1 MAEPLQK
8 MITSRYGGRNLPVTL
23 VLPDGGR
30 VPLSSE
36 SELEIIARTWR
47 GLKALASPAMGA
59 LARAYV
65 RNDIDFTGGARRVLG
80 VVEAMVGSIAH
91 GRDTARV
98 QLRTLWHQSRGNKAN
113 IEHHYDVSD
122 AFYRLWLDPRMVYS
136 CAYFRRDG
144 DTLEDAQAQKLDQIC
159 RKLMLKPG
167 EALLDIG
174 CGWGGLILWAAQHYG
189 ATATGITLSQHQ
201 FDHVRREIAARG
213 LEDRV
218 RVELRDYLDLPEGVL
233 YDKVASVGMFEHV
246 GLRHFGKYFGK
257 IFRVLKPGG
266 FVLNHGITLNM
277 LDAESLGSG
286 IGDFVEEYVFPGGQ
300 LTHVAPVIEGMV
312 REGLE
317 VVDAEA
323 LREHYAKTL
332 WCWLDGL
339 EVNEKA
345 ARAEVGE
352 EKYRVWRI
360 YLAGSAHA
368 FDRGWLSLWQLLAGK
383 PLPDGRLPHPL
394 TREHMYPRDG
404 GLPGVV

>member
-404 GLPGVV
+404 GLPGVF